1 MTARFVDTSVLL
13 RFLLDESDER
23 SERTTRLIDDVGNGR
38 EEIHLSVTVIFEAVY
53 ILNKRY
59 NVPRT
64 LVAQHMFDL
73 LNMGSVIL
81 PEKAGI
87 REAFDFWT
95 KQPPLSFA
103 DCYHLILAKSLG
115 LTEIYS
121 YDKKMGRYPGV
132 TRVEP

>member
-1 MTARFVDTSVLL
+1 MTAKFVDTTVLL

-53 ILNKRY
+53 VLNRRY
-59 NVPRT
+59 SVPRL
-64 LVAQHMFDL
+64 LVAQHLVDV

-81 PEKAGI
+81 PENAEMK
-87 REAFDFWT
+87 EAFDYWT
-95 KQPPLSFA
+95 RQPPLSFA
-103 DCYHLILAKSLG
+103 DCYHLVLTKSLG

-121 YDKKMGRYPGV
+121 FDKKMGRYPGV
-132 TRVEP
+132 IRVEP